1 MYFTFYFH
9 SSDSVLLGYI
19 RARKLQFTK
28 TLTSPVFFVDERISL
43 YNFPDHKRTLEASI
57 KREYLAYNIQDT
69 ITLMNEWKNEEYSFL
84 LSLVRVG
91 CAFVWLCVLNLKKK
105 GLLPSKHRIFG
116 KIINQ

>member
-1 MYFTFYFH
+1 MFFTFYFH
-9 SSDSVLLGYI
+9 SSDSVLLAYI
-19 RARKLQFTK
+19 RAYKLQFTK

-43 YNFPDHKRTLEASI
+43 YNFPDPKRTLEESI
-57 KREYLAYNIQDT
+57 MTEYVAYNIQDT
-69 ITLMNEWKNEEYSFL
+69 ITLVNVWENEEYTLL
-84 LSLVRVG
+84 LSLVGVG